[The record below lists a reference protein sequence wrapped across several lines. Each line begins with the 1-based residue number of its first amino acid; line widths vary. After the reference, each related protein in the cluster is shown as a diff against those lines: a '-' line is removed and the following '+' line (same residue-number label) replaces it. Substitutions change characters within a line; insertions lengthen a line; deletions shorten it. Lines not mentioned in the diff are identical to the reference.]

1 MLRFT
6 RTFLELSA
14 STVTIR
20 AASIPPPAGT
30 VHSRRRASAAPG
42 TSMGLLTTRVAPG
55 RRTGISPSAS
65 ITALFMSAL

>member
-1 MLRFT
+1 M
-6 RTFLELSA
+6 ELSA

-30 VHSRRRASAAPG
+30 VHSMRRASEAPG
-42 TSMGLLTTRVAPG
+42 TSIGLLMTRVAPG

-65 ITALFMSAL
+65 SAAFLMSAL